1 MNKKS
6 LFVIFLALFYVNS
19 TSLAESITLKNK
31 QQVSKTS
38 SNLYRNIKFSKDDG
52 AIYIDLFL
60 ARSRDGYETD
70 SMQICVSAE
79 KCAKDDWTLIGRAD
93 YFNSSLYSE
102 VNTTKLDGNN
112 IYTAFNLC
120 QISNAGG
127 EVSMGGQCLTITG
140 QNENKKFVYNS
151 YLGRASKCR
160 PDSMCW
166 QKLAK
171 ERFSFI
177 SRFLKEYK
185 IKIFEQSK

>member
-6 LFVIFLALFYVNS
+6 LFVIFLAIFYVS
-19 TSLAESITLKNK
+19 TTSLAESIALKSK
-31 QQVSKTS
+31 QQVSKAS
-38 SNLYRNIKFSKDDG
+38 SNLYRNIKFSESDG

-60 ARSRDGYETD
+60 ARIRDGYDAD

-79 KCAKDDWTLIGRAD
+79 KCAKDDWALIGGAD
-93 YFNSSLYSE
+93 YFNTSLYSE
-102 VNTTKLDGNN
+102 VNTTKLDEND

-120 QISNAGG
+120 QISNGGG

-140 QNENKKFVYNS
+140 QNENKKFIYNS

-166 QKLAK
+166 QKLVK
-171 ERFSFI
+171 ERVSFV

-185 IKIFEQSK
+185 IKIFERSK